1 MRTPSPLLLPIFR
14 SEGQGRLLA
23 RIYLAPDRPAPLA
36 GLARELDL
44 DRGGVAREAD
54 RLEAAGL
61 VASERIGH
69 QRILVPNRDS
79 PYYIH
84 LYGLLLVAFG
94 PAILIAPA
102 LGEIAGIEEA
112 YLFGSW
118 AARYLGEPG
127 TDPADVDVLV
137 VGRPIRASTHRVAR
151 DLTKLVGREVNIT
164 ILSRER
170 WSDPQEG
177 FVRDVKRSPLVRLD
191 LDGQGDR

>member
-1 MRTPSPLLLPIFR
+1 MRTPSPPLLPIFR

-23 RIYLAPDRPAPLA
+23 RIYLAPDRPVPLA

-61 VASERIGH
+61 VASLRIGH

-79 PYYIH
+79 PYFTH

-94 PAILIAPA
+94 PAILIGPA
-102 LGEIAGIEEA
+102 LEQVTGIDQA

-137 VGRPIRASTHRVAR
+137 VGRPDRSSTYRVAR
-151 DLTKLVGREVNIT
+151 DLTEQIGREVNIT
-164 ILSRER
+164 ILPSER
-170 WSDPQEG
+170 WNEPQEG
-177 FVRDVKRSPLVRLD
+177 FVREVRRGPLVRLR
-191 LDGQGDR
+191 LGGDP